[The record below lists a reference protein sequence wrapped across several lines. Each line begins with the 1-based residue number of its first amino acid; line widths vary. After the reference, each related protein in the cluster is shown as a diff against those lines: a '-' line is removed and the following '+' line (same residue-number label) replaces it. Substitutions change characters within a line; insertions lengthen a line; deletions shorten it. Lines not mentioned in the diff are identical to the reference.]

1 MVIFDCAKP
10 WQNPKK
16 GAVYAIRKA
25 FEEEERERKKK
36 DQDLE
41 RHLRKV
47 AREDKKLRKGGK
59 KTKEINEVIIKM
71 QSLHFR
77 CKDCNKNVHDCSC

>member
-1 MVIFDCAKP
+1 MLSHGKT
-10 WQNPKK
+10 QKK
-16 GAVYAIRKA
+16 EQSTQFGKLLKKKRG
-25 FEEEERERKKK
+25 ERKKK

-59 KTKEINEVIIKM
+59 KTKEIDEVIIKM